1 MQSRLYEEFRSRES
15 FTTAKEAVRMASDKV
30 IGVLGG
36 GQLGRMLVE
45 AANLLEIKVNFLDAP
60 GSSAK
65 QVSNHDGHVD
75 GSFKDRRAIQK
86 LAARSDVV
94 TVEIEHVDT
103 EMLEEISE
111 TVDVQPHWKTLRM
124 IQDKYNQKWHLKKN
138 GVATTESLSLEDP
151 TVRELERVSGELG
164 LPLML
169 KSRRDAYDGRGN
181 FAIKTKTDF
190 RPALEALSVNRD
202 LYAEKWANF
211 KMELAVM
218 VVKTANE
225 VLAFPTTETIHED
238 SICKLTYT
246 PARDVSPEVSKKAQE
261 LARRAV
267 SCFEGKGVFG
277 VEMFLLLDGQT
288 LLINEIAPRPHN
300 SGHWTIEGCLVS
312 QYEAHL
318 RAILDLPL
326 QQEDLE
332 LREPSIML
340 NILGGDE
347 EDSHLKIARAALA
360 QRRTKLHL
368 YGKGKSRKGRKM
380 GHITVC
386 APTMSQAERLIQP
399 MIELVDEGKP
409 QTPSFARS
417 LSSATGSSMT
427 TRETPEQQPLIAVV
441 MGSDSDLPVLQPGLA
456 ILNKFGIPY
465 TTRITSAH
473 RTPTWMAHFASQASQ
488 TSIKVIIA
496 AAGGAAHLPGMTA
509 AYTPLPVI
517 GVPVKPTIGDGM
529 DSLLSI
535 CNMPRGVPVATVS
548 INNSVNAALLASRI
562 LGTYDNGIRQVVEKY
577 MADSEKEVIVKDEKL
592 AKLGPDAYAEQ
603 VLNSP
608 TTTTSSSDPSSSTT
622 NNQTNHVAPSKNVR
636 GFGSRISAPSTT
648 NSTNEYINIP
658 HRRPSSAVSRLSRPL
673 SMFSRKE
680 SLDGRESHSSHGGG
694 SGIYTPER

>member
-1 MQSRLYEEFRSRES
+1 MQSRFHEEFISRETFHAS
-15 FTTAKEAVRMASDKV
+15 KEPVKMASDQV
-30 IGVLGG
+30 VGVLGG

-86 LAARSDVV
+86 LAAKSDVV

-138 GVATTESLSLEDP
+138 GVATTESVSLEAP
-151 TVRELERVSGELG
+151 TVRELEHVSGELG

-190 RPALEALSVNRD
+190 KPALEALSVNRD

-225 VLAFPTTETIHED
+225 VLSFPTTETIHED

-246 PARDVSPEVSKKAQE
+246 PARGISPATSKKAQE
-261 LARRAV
+261 LARQAV
-267 SCFEGKGVFG
+267 ACFEGKGVFG
-277 VEMFLLLDGQT
+277 VEMFLLLDGET
-288 LLINEIAPRPHN
+288 LLVNEIAPRPHN
-300 SGHWTIEGCLVS
+300 SGHYTIEGCSVS

-326 QQEDLE
+326 HQEDLE

-340 NILGGDE
+340 NILGGEE
-347 EDSHLKIARAALA
+347 EDSHLRIARAALE
-360 QRRTKLHL
+360 QRRTKVHL

-386 APTMSQAERLIQP
+386 APTMAQAERLIQP
-399 MIELVDEGKP
+399 MIDLVDEGKP
-409 QTPSFARS
+409 KPPSYARS
-417 LSSATGSSMT
+417 VSSATGSSMT
-427 TRETPEQQPLIAVV
+427 TRDGPSPEIQPVIAIV
-441 MGSDSDLPVLQPGLA
+441 MGSDSDLPVLQPGIA
-456 ILNKFGIPY
+456 ILDKFGIPY

-473 RTPTWMAHFASQASQ
+473 RTPTWMAQFASEASK

-562 LGTYDNGIRQVVEKY
+562 LGTHDLGIRQIVEKY
-577 MADSEKEVIVKDEKL
+577 MIDSEKEVLVKDEKL

-603 VLNSP
+603 VL
-608 TTTTSSSDPSSSTT
+608 
-622 NNQTNHVAPSKNVR
+622 SK
-636 GFGSRISAPSTT
+636 
-648 NSTNEYINIP
+648 
-658 HRRPSSAVSRLSRPL
+658 
-673 SMFSRKE
+673 K
-680 SLDGRESHSSHGGG
+680 
-694 SGIYTPER
+694 